1 MWGRRRSRVPTVRT
15 FSSARRRV
23 TNPSRNTMRILVAL
37 GALFVAAAAH
47 AQHVADPGFKSV
59 GRGAPLVA
67 DLSKY
72 DLVGPS
78 LRIPPGLESQGTSLY
93 SARDGAVP
101 PGIKPL
107 PVDLFT
113 TTDFYK
119 DSALWSD
126 PRYFR

>member
-1 MWGRRRSRVPTVRT
+1 MAGT
-15 FSSARRRV
+15 AD
-23 TNPSRNTMRILVAL
+23 
-37 GALFVAAAAH
+37 

-78 LRIPPGLESQGTSLY
+78 LRLPPGLDAQRQQLSSDAPATTRYY
-93 SARDGAVP
+93 SARDGAAPAGV
-101 PGIKPL
+101 KPL

-119 DSALWSD
+119 DKALWSD
-126 PRYFR
+126 PRYFRCNSPTAIEEQWGANGAHFITPEGGAK